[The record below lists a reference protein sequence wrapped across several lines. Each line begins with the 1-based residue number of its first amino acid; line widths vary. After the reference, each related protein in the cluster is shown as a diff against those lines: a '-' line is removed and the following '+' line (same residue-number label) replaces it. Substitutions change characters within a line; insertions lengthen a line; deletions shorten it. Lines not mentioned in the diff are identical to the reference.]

1 MAYDEALSENEEEEE
16 STEKRKEEQKEE
28 EEIDPVLTKSG
39 RSQDN
44 HVYHLYI
51 SKPVC
56 SHFHILSHLM
66 FPHGIHTLVNNHP
79 YNFELM
85 IAIVR
90 NMKRLPCSK
99 VMKTRY
105 QIHYVILEDIKKYI
119 FNFCQYHVLPLLKI
133 TKETWLEAANQLR
146 LMGANLGSKDED
158 NWPAVLMQDVMSAKV
173 VLDHNITTRVLEIRR
188 SNNHCISKILEYK
201 RKYEISQARVRL
213 LIEGCELRCREA
225 LRENQEILNTSNSR
239 ASISEL
245 EKKIVA
251 FKELLKSDVL
261 LNENLTQKCKIDDLT
276 IKLADYAQAYNTLK
290 QKNNILTEKLQKI
303 ESQKKRKLT
312 ADQYV
317 MSPVVSVDPSA
328 RSTIVSVPSMNNPTN
343 FSMFNPSLQPPVY
356 WCDPTFNQNTQN
368 TQAIITPCT
377 IVGTTPIAGPSGP
390 SQLRALRPK
399 PDESLQM
406 LYTIPSSST
415 NVSPSVGV
423 PTTNA
428 SS

>member
-1 MAYDEALSENEEEEE
+1 MAYDEAMSENEEEQPV
-16 STEKRKEEQKEE
+16 EKQQ
-28 EEIDPVLTKSG
+28 EEIDIDPVVKRHGDTQES
-39 RSQDN
+39 
-44 HVYHLYI
+44 HVHHLYI

-56 SHFHILSHLM
+56 SHFQNISFLM
-66 FPHGIHTLVNNHP
+66 FPNGIHALVNNHP
-79 YNFELM
+79 YHFELLN
-85 IAIVR
+85 AIVR
-90 NMKRLPCSK
+90 KMRRIPCN
-99 VMKTRY
+99 VGKTKY
-105 QIHYVILEDIKKYI
+105 QIHYVILGEITKYI
-119 FNFCQYHVLPLLKI
+119 FNFCQYHVLPLLKKT
-133 TKETWLEAANQLR
+133 TKDTWMEAANQLR
-146 LMGANLGSKDED
+146 LMGANLGSSD
-158 NWPAVLMQDVMSAKV
+158 NWPAVLMQDVMSMKV
-173 VLDHNITTRVLEIRR
+173 ILDHNITTRVMEIRR
-188 SNNHCISKILEYK
+188 SNNRCISKIMEYK

-225 LRENQEILNTSNSR
+225 LREKQEILNTSNSR
-239 ASISEL
+239 ASIIEL

-251 FKELLKSDVL
+251 FKELLKSDVV
-261 LNENLTQKCKIDDLT
+261 LNENLTLKCKNDDLM

-290 QKNNILTEKLQKI
+290 QKNNILSEKLQKI

-317 MSPVVSVDPSA
+317 MSPVVAVNPSA
-328 RSTIVSVPSMNNPTN
+328 RSTIVSVPSMNNPVN
-343 FSMFNPSLQPPVY
+343 FSMFNPSPQPPVY

-377 IVGTTPIAGPSGP
+377 IVGSTTPIAGSSGQ